1 MFVERLYKGPYIIFF
16 RHELA
21 SFDTEEIKQNQGV
34 VMSDLAKI
42 KGILIS
48 TGLDDGRLF
57 DVKLYSNQAEFET
70 FITQLES
77 DPSLKESFVST
88 IFF

>member
-1 MFVERLYKGPYIIFF
+1 
-16 RHELA
+16 
-21 SFDTEEIKQNQGV
+21 
-34 VMSDLAKI
+34 MSDLAKI